1 MSQVREKFASQI
13 DRSLLRDV
21 RRLAKAEGRQIQ
33 AVLEEALRDLLE
45 KRRQDTP
52 RRRIMDIYAA
62 SHDRYADLYRKL
74 AK

>member
-1 MSQVREKFASQI
+1 MGQAREKFASQI
-13 DRSLLRDV
+13 DSSLLRDV

-33 AVLEEALRDLLE
+33 ALLEEALHDLLD
-45 KRRQDTP
+45 KRRQESP
-52 RRRIMDIYAA
+52 RRRIMDLYAA